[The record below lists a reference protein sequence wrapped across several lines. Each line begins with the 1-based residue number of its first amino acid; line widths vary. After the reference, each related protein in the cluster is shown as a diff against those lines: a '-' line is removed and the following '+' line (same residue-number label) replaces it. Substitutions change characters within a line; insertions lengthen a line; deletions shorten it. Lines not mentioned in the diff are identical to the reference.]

1 MKIFGKRKRKSASTD
16 EADKSATEPRT
27 SFASDPV
34 VEDLLKMDPSQWNS
48 KQKRMIKRYKERK
61 SEGASSNQHP
71 EETSEKE
78 TAVKIES
85 AESTAL
91 DATEKLVEKSIDA
104 DDKDPEKEASPP
116 NQEDEKSDENSNK
129 SSNISSHSDG
139 GSDDDESG
147 GGDERVPVKKLE
159 EEENQEEYPKVESI
173 ADVGPPVDVEQPKK
187 ESSDSGV
194 SEEDDVWALLEKLKS
209 KSKRTLS
216 RKLKRDGQAVL
227 EEVRDEARRI
237 LAGEEEKAASS
248 GGKKRDHDSTT
259 VATTTSQDGNG
270 KKKRKKQKVDWSKLP
285 PEERLRREEQRRLQ
299 QEAAE
304 RRSRGEDGVSPHK
317 HPLNSER
324 RRANRRKPKWN
335 KNKGGANSFA
345 DDGFNH
351 NASGYQHRKRAPDQ
365 SYY

>member
-91 DATEKLVEKSIDA
+91 EATEELVEKSIDA
-104 DDKDPEKEASPP
+104 DDKDPEKEASPS
-116 NQEDEKSDENSNK
+116 NQEDEKSGEDSNK

-147 GGDERVPVKKLE
+147 GGDEGVPVKKLK
-159 EEENQEEYPKVESI
+159 EEENQEEDPKVESK

-194 SEEDDVWALLEKLKS
+194 SEEDDVWALLEKLNS

-237 LAGEEEKAASS
+237 LAGEEGIFCEPASAAS
-248 GGKKRDHDSTT
+248 
-259 VATTTSQDGNG
+259 VAGLLKVKEQVPTGATIVCVLTGNG
-270 KKKRKKQKVDWSKLP
+270 LKDPSSAIDHSVNETYTGIESNLADVAKVM
-285 PEERLRREEQRRLQ
+285 
-299 QEAAE
+299 
-304 RRSRGEDGVSPHK
+304 
-317 HPLNSER
+317 
-324 RRANRRKPKWN
+324 
-335 KNKGGANSFA
+335 
-345 DDGFNH
+345 GF
-351 NASGYQHRKRAPDQ
+351 
-365 SYY
+365 